1 MMGAPA
7 QCVGGAHDNVGHAR
21 VNRMRLNG
29 DGKRKKKPRPGGRA
43 PETLGVWTL
52 HERID
57 RGRGGHS
64 FVYRVSREGDERM
77 YALEYLRDGAG
88 GSAAWERF
96 SREVE
101 ACRKCRDI
109 VGVLPLVDHHRPNDG
124 RTGDKPWLVLG
135 HAQPIDDVLGDDSS
149 LEKVVEAIAAVASTL
164 AEMHGRNISHRDIK
178 PDNLF
183 GTKVAAAWVIGDW

>member
-1 MMGAPA
+1 MATGKERRNPAPAGAPP
-7 QCVGGAHDNVGHAR
+7 
-21 VNRMRLNG
+21 
-29 DGKRKKKPRPGGRA
+29 KRWASGRCTSA
-43 PETLGVWTL
+43 LTVAEAVTLC
-52 HERID
+52 
-57 RGRGGHS
+57 
-64 FVYRVSREGDERM
+64 VYRVSREGDERM